1 MKQNTLIGHKETVII
16 CEESGLVSL
25 NYNVLLT
32 TLEVSVVVKPVI
44 IVVIVKSTSTCIK
57 CDRTC
62 HTFEI
67 VITRR

>member
-32 TLEVSVVVKPVI
+32 TLNVNIVTKPVVF
-44 IVVIVKSTSTCIK
+44 VVTTKSTTIYINCGKIGHS
-57 CDRTC
+57 
-62 HTFEI
+62 
-67 VITRR
+67 